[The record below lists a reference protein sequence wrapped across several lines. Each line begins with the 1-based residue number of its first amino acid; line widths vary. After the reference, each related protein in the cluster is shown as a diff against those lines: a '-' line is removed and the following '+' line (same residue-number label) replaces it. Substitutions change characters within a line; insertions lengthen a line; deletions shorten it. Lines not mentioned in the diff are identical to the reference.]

1 MSRDELKKAL
11 AGAAQSIGAQPGV
24 KSKFAEVITEV
35 IEPNRLTLDF
45 FSSFMPTRQL
55 QFGDSLLK
63 VVKNRGFPV
72 RTMVPGTN
80 HLADQFLPPKQNTLT
95 YGLDTIIAKT
105 RYSLW
110 ELRRGELGTI
120 DQFRSQMEDA
130 LIDNLVSRVQNLI
143 ASTWT
148 ASNTPSNYVTTASL
162 SETVLENMI
171 NTVLERAGSVKAIV
185 APRKLLL
192 PIYKMAGV
200 VEWVH
205 TTGTNAGETTVIPIQ
220 SILEQWKRGGN
231 VTVFRGIPLVE
242 LPQIFENTADNFT
255 RKLVDDTQ
263 VLVIGDNAGEVVLY
277 GGIESQEH
285 IDTSIEPPD
294 YSLAIWRSFGMII
307 DAPENIGIIK
317 VTG

>member
-1 MSRDELKKAL
+1 MNRDELKLAL
-11 AGAAQSIGAQPGV
+11 ASAASTIGAQPGV

-105 RYSLW
+105 RYSMW

-130 LIDNLVSRVQNLI
+130 LIDNLVVRVQNLI

-171 NTVLERAGSVKAIV
+171 NTVLERAGSVRAIV

-205 TTGTNAGETTVIPIQ
+205 TAGTNAGESTVIPIQ

-255 RKLVDDTQ
+255 RKLVDDTR

-277 GGIESQEH
+277 GGVESQEH
-285 IDTSIEPPD
+285 LDTSIEPPD